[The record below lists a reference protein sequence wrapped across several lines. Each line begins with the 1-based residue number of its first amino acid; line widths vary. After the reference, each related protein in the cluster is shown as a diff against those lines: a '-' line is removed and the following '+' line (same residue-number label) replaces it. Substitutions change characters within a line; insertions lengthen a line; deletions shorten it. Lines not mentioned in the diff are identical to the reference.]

1 MEPHL
6 LSDINYLRDL
16 ATRLRRVAAT
26 HVDGYDIDRVHD
38 IASTTEPARDRLA
51 AALPELANMRK
62 RLGEVNPGARIEGA
76 MVAFN
81 PAGSGQIGP
90 TWAIDPFLKDVDT
103 LLGKAADP
111 EEG

>member
-1 MEPHL
+1 
-6 LSDINYLRDL
+6 
-16 ATRLRRVAAT
+16 
-26 HVDGYDIDRVHD
+26 
-38 IASTTEPARDRLA
+38 
-51 AALPELANMRK
+51 MRK